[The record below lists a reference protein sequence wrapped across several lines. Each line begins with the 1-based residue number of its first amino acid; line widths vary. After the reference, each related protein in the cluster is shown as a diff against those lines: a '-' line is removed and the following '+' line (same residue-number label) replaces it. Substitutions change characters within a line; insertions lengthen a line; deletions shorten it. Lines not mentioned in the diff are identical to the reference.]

1 MQRIGPFDGN
11 LEAKLSCVCD
21 NLKHNLKVYPL
32 LREYRNYKMSATDE
46 IQRLPDEGEIII
58 VTVRQVTGH
67 GAYVTLDGY
76 NNMTGFLHIS
86 EIATGWIRNI
96 ERYVRPK
103 QKAVLKVIRVNKVR
117 GEVDTSLKQ
126 VSAEERKSKLIEV
139 KKNDKAATFFDF
151 IKAKLKLTD
160 QQVQEIEDR
169 VLQKYDYVYDA
180 FEAVTRKG
188 LDAIQNIDLS
198 PEIKN
203 AIEEA
208 SRRIPIPLVEIS
220 GIMEITSKKPDGIE
234 IIKNMLANAEGNKGS
249 ASSTITYIG
258 APRYRIVVTGEN
270 FKVAEKFMNNTVE
283 KMRASIEKQ
292 HGTFDFVRQDSKKS
306 HTLQQA

>member
-1 MQRIGPFDGN
+1 MT
-11 LEAKLSCVCD
+11 
-21 NLKHNLKVYPL
+21 
-32 LREYRNYKMSATDE
+32 ATDE
-46 IQRLPDEGEIII
+46 IQKLPEEGEIII
-58 VTVRQVTGH
+58 ATVRQVTGH
-67 GAYVTLDGY
+67 GAYVTLDEY

-126 VSAEERKSKLIEV
+126 VSGEERKSKLIEV
-139 KKNDKAATFFDF
+139 KKSDKAATFLDF
-151 IKAKLKLTD
+151 TKSKLKLTD
-160 QQVQEIEDR
+160 EQVEEIEDR
-169 VLQKYDYVYDA
+169 LLQKYDYVYDA
-180 FEAVTRKG
+180 FEAVSRKG
-188 LDAIQNIDLS
+188 LEAIQNIDLS
-198 PEIKN
+198 PETKK

-208 SRRIPIPLVEIS
+208 SKRIPIPLVEIS

-234 IIKNMLANAEGNKGS
+234 IIKNTLASAEGSKGG

-258 APRYRIVVTGEN
+258 APRYRIVVTAEN

-283 KMRASIEKQ
+283 KMRTNIEKQ
-292 HGTFDFVRQDSKKS
+292 HGTFNFVRQDSKKS
-306 HTLQQA
+306 HTLQLAQNTR